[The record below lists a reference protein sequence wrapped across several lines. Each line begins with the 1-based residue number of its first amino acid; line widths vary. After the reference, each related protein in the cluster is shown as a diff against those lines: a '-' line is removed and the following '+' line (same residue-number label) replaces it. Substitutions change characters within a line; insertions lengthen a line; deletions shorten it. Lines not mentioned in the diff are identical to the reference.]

1 MDKIAKKAKKHVLKA
16 LEMQW
21 HNQKILMCQQTEA
34 FYKSVYAKQEYSTVV
49 HVISEIELEKMKS
62 RGAAI
67 LIAQNPKR
75 NGKGDKKTMY

>member
-1 MDKIAKKAKKHVLKA
+1 MH
-16 LEMQW
+16 
-21 HNQKILMCQQTEA
+21 QQTKA

-67 LIAQNPKR
+67 LIA
-75 NGKGDKKTMY
+75 